1 MTKKY
6 ITLSIP
12 VDSPEAEWLNG
23 QRDRPR
29 SFKQLVH
36 MAQHAYGNQDL
47 IDCLLSGESF
57 DQLNTS
63 NEAKQPKITKGQ
75 AQQAPIKDEQPT
87 PQPAPTSNQ
96 DDMSDF
102 KLPGEEA
109 QQSKKSIHDLF

>member
-1 MTKKY
+1 MAKKY

-12 VDSPEAEWLNG
+12 VDSPEAQWLNG

-36 MAQHAYGNQDL
+36 MAQHAYGNRDL

-57 DQLNTS
+57 DQLTTQPATIDTKPNANT
-63 NEAKQPKITKGQ
+63 QTV
-75 AQQAPIKDEQPT
+75 DQPT
-87 PQPAPTSNQ
+87 SSAPQAESKLANNN
-96 DDMSDF
+96 MADF
-102 KLPGEEA
+102 KLPGEEQ